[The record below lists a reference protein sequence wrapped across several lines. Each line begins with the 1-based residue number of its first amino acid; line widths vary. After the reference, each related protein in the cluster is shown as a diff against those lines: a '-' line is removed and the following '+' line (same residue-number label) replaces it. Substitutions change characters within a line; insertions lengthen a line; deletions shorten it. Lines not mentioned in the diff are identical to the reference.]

1 MPGSFVGRPDEVGA
15 LREVCAHPEDRLAAA
30 LVVGAAGSG
39 KSRLISEV
47 VASLSDQE
55 VVALAGYE
63 PEQGIALSTARG
75 LLERATG
82 LPGGEAVDRLA
93 FGATDA
99 GPVEPVRLFEATHR
113 ALGALGPLT
122 IFVDDLQWAD
132 DQSLALLH
140 YLLRAAGGAGRSLSV
155 VAAARPSRRATT
167 FEEAL
172 TGLLDS
178 SQVVMIELGP
188 LDRVAGVMLAAEL
201 IGGGDEAAAVRIW
214 EAAAGSPF
222 WIELLTGS
230 EQPERDVRI
239 LVEKR
244 LRGAGGDAASLLAM
258 LAVAARPMPLDA
270 LADLL
275 GMSPDRA
282 EAAAG
287 DLQRRR
293 LAVQEG
299 PLLATAHDLI
309 REAVAAGTPDLQRR
323 RLHSRF
329 GEWLEATAGSD
340 DRLLLDSLQQLREG
354 GGVPVDLALRL
365 AQSPRRRTLGRE
377 GLRSLAEVADDLPAD
392 HPDRYALL
400 GALASLALD
409 LGEADAA
416 AQRWSELSQL
426 TTGPEAGWAAFHA
439 CRAIRSV
446 MPAGGRGEQ
455 REQAWR
461 LLRQAAAAGG
471 DDPVL
476 AVEILTETALL
487 ERFVERRP
495 DRAAAAAA
503 EARRASAALGNG
515 MEVRPTLL
523 RLLNARVH
531 LAMVDDVPEEI
542 LTGADQLAALGRGV
556 DDASYLDGLI
566 YGGIAL
572 SMLGDIA
579 ASEARLRRAHEEA
592 DRLVVPH
599 ASLEAAV
606 FWGRALTAMG
616 RLDETEKCAEEC
628 LALGNRLSGFHPAR
642 SVTVTL
648 VPLLQLNRG
657 EWREAVN
664 QLAAAAAEEPEPH
677 YRLFPELEVALA
689 LSRLDPRGGMDEVRR
704 MVAAALADAETAGCR
719 RCATDTACR
728 GAEALVRVGDVAVAR
743 SLLENCRTPGEGTDN
758 RLYYER
764 ARAAL
769 LTSSGAEDGVA
780 AWDWV
785 VEETERQGRHL
796 DAVWARLDLGA
807 ALSEQ
812 DRSRAAAVLRRAG
825 ADAEKMGA
833 RTAQLLADRQLRA
846 MGVRT
851 WTRGPAPAETIGLAG
866 LSSRERE
873 IALLVARGAT
883 NPEIAAE
890 LFLSRKTVERH
901 VSNILAKLGARNR
914 AELSMVIGSQQ
925 VGG

>member
-1 MPGSFVGRPDEVGA
+1 
-15 LREVCAHPEDRLAAA
+15 
-30 LVVGAAGSG
+30 
-39 KSRLISEV
+39 
-47 VASLSDQE
+47 
-55 VVALAGYE
+55 
-63 PEQGIALSTARG
+63 
-75 LLERATG
+75 
-82 LPGGEAVDRLA
+82 
-93 FGATDA
+93 
-99 GPVEPVRLFEATHR
+99 
-113 ALGALGPLT
+113 
-122 IFVDDLQWAD
+122 
-132 DQSLALLH
+132 
-140 YLLRAAGGAGRSLSV
+140 
-155 VAAARPSRRATT
+155 
-167 FEEAL
+167 
-172 TGLLDS
+172 
-178 SQVVMIELGP
+178 MIELGP
-188 LDRVAGVMLAAEL
+188 LDRVAGVTLAAEL
-201 IGGGDEAAAVRIW
+201 TGGGDEAAAVRIW

-222 WIELLTGS
+222 WIELLAGS

-275 GMSPDRA
+275 GMSPDRM
-282 EAAAG
+282 EAAAD

-309 REAVAAGTPDLQRR
+309 REAVAAGIPDLQRR

-354 GGVPVDLALRL
+354 GRVPVDLALRL

-377 GLRSLAEVADDLPAD
+377 GFRSLAEVADDLPAD
-392 HPDRYALL
+392 HPDRSALL
-400 GALASLALD
+400 SALASLALD

-416 AQRWSELSQL
+416 AQRWSELYQL

-461 LLRQAAAAGG
+461 HLRQAAAAGG

-542 LTGADQLAALGRGV
+542 LSGADQLAALGRGV
-556 DDASYLDGLI
+556 DDGSYLDGLI

-592 DRLVVPH
+592 DRLDR
-599 ASLEAAV
+599 AA
-606 FWGRALTAMG
+606 
-616 RLDETEKCAEEC
+616 C
-628 LALGNRLSGFHPAR
+628 LARGRGLLGTGAHGDGA
-642 SVTVTL
+642 
-648 VPLLQLNRG
+648 
-657 EWREAVN
+657 
-664 QLAAAAAEEPEPH
+664 
-677 YRLFPELEVALA
+677 
-689 LSRLDPRGGMDEVRR
+689 PR
-704 MVAAALADAETAGCR
+704 
-719 RCATDTACR
+719 
-728 GAEALVRVGDVAVAR
+728 
-743 SLLENCRTPGEGTDN
+743 
-758 RLYYER
+758 
-764 ARAAL
+764 
-769 LTSSGAEDGVA
+769 
-780 AWDWV
+780 
-785 VEETERQGRHL
+785 
-796 DAVWARLDLGA
+796 
-807 ALSEQ
+807 
-812 DRSRAAAVLRRAG
+812 
-825 ADAEKMGA
+825 
-833 RTAQLLADRQLRA
+833 
-846 MGVRT
+846 
-851 WTRGPAPAETIGLAG
+851 
-866 LSSRERE
+866 
-873 IALLVARGAT
+873 
-883 NPEIAAE
+883 
-890 LFLSRKTVERH
+890 
-901 VSNILAKLGARNR
+901 
-914 AELSMVIGSQQ
+914 
-925 VGG
+925 